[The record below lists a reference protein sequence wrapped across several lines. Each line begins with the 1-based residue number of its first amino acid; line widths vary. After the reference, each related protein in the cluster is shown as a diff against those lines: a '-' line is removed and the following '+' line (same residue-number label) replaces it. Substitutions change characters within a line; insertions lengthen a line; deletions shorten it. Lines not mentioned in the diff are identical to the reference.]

1 MDQNQYKPI
10 TEDTARR
17 LVDLLTKT
25 PINTATKSIELAKKP
40 VLQIRN
46 NQILVGILGT
56 SGLVIFALGIENLIS
71 TIPSLSSPL
80 IEIIIGLILLSVSGL
95 LLKKLT

>member
-1 MDQNQYKPI
+1 MNNQIKPVS
-10 TEDTARR
+10 EDTARR
-17 LVDLLTKT
+17 LVDLLAKA

-56 SGLVIFALGIENLIS
+56 SGLVIFALGIENLITNIPGLS
-71 TIPSLSSPL
+71 TPL
-80 IEIIIGLILLSVSGL
+80 VEITLGLILLSVSGL
-95 LLKKLT
+95 LLKKLG